1 MVSLI
6 RGLPMDTELI
16 TSANA
21 EFNSDIYDILTEL
34 AELPETASFLYQG
47 IKAILTSYM
56 DVKKKI
62 KRVYRDKNLSPAEV
76 LDRVSSLWMG
86 YRYGVMPIVY
96 SVQDGLRFLTERSN
110 IFITHRSGKQRPI
123 DDSNSPNY
131 WRAQPFQVVD
141 RVWIKGSVDPTAT
154 MRGLKTNVFSTAW
167 ELVPLSFVADWA
179 LNVGDLLSSL
189 STPAGLQQQASSY
202 SRSFKGAIK
211 LISQHNVPVMVKL
224 EFYELRTLQ
233 PSDHIGLAWNPQLD
247 WRRKLDALALSW
259 FAFRRLFSRT

>member
-1 MVSLI
+1 MVGLI
-6 RGLPMDTELI
+6 RNLPMDTELI

-34 AELPETASFLYQG
+34 AELPETVSFLYSG

-56 DVKKKI
+56 DVKKKVKRI
-62 KRVYRDKNLSPAEV
+62 KRDKNLSPAEV

-96 SVQDGLRFLTERSN
+96 STQDALRLLTERGN
-110 IFITHRSGKQRPI
+110 IFITHRSGKQRVI

-131 WRAQPFQVVD
+131 WRAQPFRVVD
-141 RVWIKGSVDPTAT
+141 RMWIKGSVDPTVI
-154 MRGLKTNVFSTAW
+154 MRGLKTNVFSTSW
-167 ELVPLSFVADWA
+167 ELVPLSFVVDWA

-202 SRSFKGAIK
+202 SRSFKGTIK
-211 LISQHNVPVMVKL
+211 LISQHNVPVVARL
-224 EFYELRTLQ
+224 EFYELRTLK
-233 PSDHIGLAWNPQLD
+233 PSDHVGLAWNPQLD

-259 FAFRRLFSRT
+259 FAFRRLFSRA